1 MCTKCRKC
9 GLNSTQS
16 REILESKIDREP
28 AGTMHGLGWDV
39 EEVLHKCN
47 IWSRSYSCP
56 SQVPAAPVP
65 GVSCLTNICGLCHPV
80 SQTVVSSGL
89 GAGLSGHDWEVQC
102 WMDRWSRTLPRKF
115 PKFHMGHIN
124 SPPLNIMITFLN
136 THLVRKGVGWHYINF
151 SFPSASACQFPFQFS
166 SPLSFF
172 SVTPWVPRASP
183 SSSFTSALHTENSAK
198 ERPLSPHCP
207 HPWHLLCPS
216 VAFLG
221 QEGLCRSVFAQ
232 HQVLQGSIH
241 HRSSQPPWSPACSC
255 CCWSLYW
262 RSFFWFLFMRAVS
275 VAVGWSKCHY
285 HSIILILQHLV
296 HVALTW

>member
-1 MCTKCRKC
+1 MCTKCIKC
-9 GLNSTQS
+9 RLNSTQS
-16 REILESKIDREP
+16 REILESKIHREP

-80 SQTVVSSGL
+80 SQTVVPSGL

-102 WMDRWSRTLPRKF
+102 WMDRWNRTLPRKF

-124 SPPLNIMITFLN
+124 SPPLNILITFLN
-136 THLVRKGVGWHYINF
+136 THLVRKGVGWHYISF
-151 SFPSASACQFPFQFS
+151 SFPSASACQFPFQFF

-183 SSSFTSALHTENSAK
+183 SSSFTSLLCTQK
-198 ERPLSPHCP
+198 IQQRRGHCP
-207 HPWHLLCPS
+207 HIAPVLDICCAHLWHFWARRGC
-216 VAFLG
+216 A
-221 QEGLCRSVFAQ
+221 GLCLLSTKCCRDWSTTGAPSPRGAQ
-232 HQVLQGSIH
+232 HA
-241 HRSSQPPWSPACSC
+241 PA
-255 CCWSLYW
+255 
-262 RSFFWFLFMRAVS
+262 
-275 VAVGWSKCHY
+275 AVGVCTGGVFFGFFSWEQFLLLLVGLNV
-285 HSIILILQHLV
+285 SITV
-296 HVALTW
+296 SSSFCST